1 MLTQLCSKPQ
11 IIIPS
16 ETYSADANP
25 TGHIVLPDKGM
36 ELNIKKE
43 KAGIEMVNEVF

>member
-11 IIIPS
+11 ILISS

-25 TGHIVLPDKGM
+25 AGHIVFPDNGM
-36 ELNIKKE
+36 ESNTKKE
-43 KAGIEMVNEVF
+43 KAGVEMVNEVF